1 MAEAP
6 ITQTG
11 RMRLKLLTPTHVVV
25 DDEATRIVAEAK
37 NGWFCLL
44 PRHVDFVA
52 ALTSGVLIYTSPQ
65 GFEHLLA
72 VDEGTLVKCG
82 REVLV
87 SVRNAVRGTSLDR
100 LKDVVEQE
108 FQTRTEREREAHN
121 ALARLEAGA
130 LRRIGELER

>member
-1 MAEAP
+1 MAERP
-6 ITQTG
+6 LPPGG

-25 DDEATRIVAEAK
+25 DDEATRILAEAK

-52 ALTSGVLIYTSPQ
+52 ALTSGVLIYTSPP

-82 REVLV
+82 GEVLV

-108 FQTRTEREREAHN
+108 FRTRSEQEREAHS

-130 LRRIGELER
+130 LRRLGQLER